1 METHE
6 LTPYAVSII
15 AGCIIT
21 IWMFIAGEP
30 TGKSIGGGL
39 MIGSALFLFVGF
51 FAKPK
56 YQYGMN
62 SLLFR
67 VEMVRDQLLELDEPP
82 HHKEVLAQRVI
93 AGVEEFPTKPRM
105 LRMTKDELIAF
116 AEGMGVETDGTKE
129 EIAVRLHTGE
139 D

>member
-6 LTPYAVSII
+6 LTPYAVSLI
-15 AGCIIT
+15 AGSIIT
-21 IWMFIAGEP
+21 VWMFFVGESAS
-30 TGKSIGGGL
+30 KSIGGGL

-51 FAKPK
+51 FTKPK
-56 YQYGMN
+56 YQYGMH
-62 SLLFR
+62 SILYSAER
-67 VEMVRDQLLELDEPP
+67 VREQLLELDEPL

-129 EIAVRLHTGE
+129 EIAARLQYRR
-139 D
+139 